1 MEERGWWK
9 GENNVDIKGHIIL
22 VTNSYWLQ
30 GWGLKGL
37 EGVGHNE
44 DEGKADVSWYGVS
57 PLTLWL
63 NQVEYYGS

>member
-1 MEERGWWK
+1 MHAIKYDDVKRLILVKYHNLVSGNKIYFRRGWWK

-44 DEGKADVSWYGVS
+44 
-57 PLTLWL
+57 
-63 NQVEYYGS
+63 